1 MTALGKHWI
10 EGIYSICSDLRPAP
24 ILTDAQWKIY
34 EGLTSAYNQ
43 DEWVIFAGCGL
54 TPFFDPD
61 GKGLRPDER
70 KGLFKHSAL
79 FVIARGEQRL
89 NVKPSLFVLDQAS
102 IETGAQDYLDS
113 WGVDYILYD
122 PMIAPEKFVGL
133 INSRIEGNGKIFSDR
148 RPINLAERNVALKI
162 ASDSDFVAL
171 HEVSLRRLFPRLP
184 FHDEALDKELLK
196 VGPIDI
202 VIHSLNPNAP
212 VLCVEV
218 DGRTHMESRQQ
229 GKDKVKTR
237 LIELA
242 GVPLMRI
249 LPGDSAVW
257 ANLTKKPLDEDIRKY
272 ANLIG
277 RWAVGVSREFARNL
291 DIDQVKSQYEAK
303 RNAARRKLASALFG
317 KSYDDLT
324 ADQAGAIEN
333 NELIVELMLDEY
345 YDMLDFAEPDCPLDD
360 DRAELMPVPPRLEGR
375 MVNPVLHD
383 TLETGIWVEAALRT
397 ASASENIKSPKFF
410 LTNPQIS
417 EEEIKGELIRLA
429 FAFVCRLADRKLT
442 ATGNQR
448 RRGI

>member
-1 MTALGKHWI
+1 MTAFGKHWI
-10 EGIYSICSDLRPAP
+10 EEIYSLCSDMRPTP
-24 ILTDAQWKIY
+24 ILTDAQWRIY

-61 GKGLRPDER
+61 ARNLRRDER
-70 KGLFKHSAL
+70 NGLFKHSAL

-89 NVKPSLFVLDQAS
+89 NVKPSLFVIDQAS
-102 IETGAQDYLDS
+102 LETGAQDYFDS

-122 PMIAPEKFVGL
+122 PTIAPEEFVDL
-133 INSRIEGNGKIFSDR
+133 IRSRIEGNGKIFVDR
-148 RPINLAERNVALKI
+148 RPINLAERNVARQI

-229 GKDKVKTR
+229 EKDKVKTK

-242 GVPLMRI
+242 GIPLMRI
-249 LPGDSAVW
+249 LPGDCKAL
-257 ANLTKKPLDEDIRKY
+257 ANLTENLLDEDSRKY
-272 ANLIG
+272 AQLIG
-277 RWAVGVSREFARNL
+277 RWAAGISKEFARNL
-291 DIDQVKSQYEAK
+291 DIDQVKSQHEAK

-324 ADQAGAIEN
+324 EDQAGAIEN
-333 NELIVELMLDEY
+333 NELIAELMLDEY
-345 YDMLDFAEPDCPLDD
+345 YDMLEFAEPDYPLDD
-360 DRAELMPVPPRLEGR
+360 DRAEFMSVPPRLEGR
-375 MVNPVLHD
+375 MVNPVPHG
-383 TLETGIWVEAALRT
+383 TLENGIWVEAALRT
-397 ASASENIKSPKFF
+397 ASGSENIKSPKFF
-410 LTNPQIS
+410 LKNPQMS
-417 EEEIKGELIRLA
+417 EGEIKEKLIRLA

-442 ATGNQR
+442 AAGNQR